1 MRIAVAALFGA
12 IVIFLWQFVSHML
25 LPIGEMGFRAP
36 QNESVVLQAASSGLQ
51 APGVYLLPWLAPEKM
66 NDPKAV
72 QDWTE
77 RAKDNPFLFVVVAPP
92 NTLVTSMIPELARQ
106 FVINL
111 LGALLVAFVLAG
123 TAWGFGMRVLGAAI
137 FGVFGW
143 LLDIVPLW
151 NWYKFPTDYMIGN
164 LLDQGIG
171 WLLAGVVI
179 AWWLGRRRARRAATL

>member
-1 MRIAVAALFGA
+1 MRIAVAALSGA

-36 QNESVVLQAASSGLQ
+36 QNEAGVLQAAGSGLP
-51 APGVYLLPWLAPEKM
+51 ASGMYLLPYLAPEKM
-66 NDPKAV
+66 KDAAAV
-72 QDWTE
+72 QDWTR
-77 RAKDNPFLFVVVAPP
+77 RAQKNPFLFVVVNPT
-92 NTLVTSMIPELARQ
+92 NTIGAGMLPELGRQ

-111 LGALLVAFVLAG
+111 LGALLVAFMLAG
-123 TAWGFGMRVLGAAI
+123 TAWSFGMRVLGATI

-151 NWYKFPTDYMIGN
+151 NWYKFPADYVVGN

-171 WLLAGVVI
+171 WLLAGIVI
-179 AWWLGRRRARRAATL
+179 AWWLGRRSARRAVAF